1 MPSTRSCTHNF
12 DFNHVIFDS
21 AHVASLATAFAG
33 IPDLNS
39 TGRTADDNGLK
50 PDGRKKIKGKL
61 EKPPVLQHNS
71 TQPLYIG
78 VDLSHKYYQVAVA
91 DDTAFYNICLT
102 PDAFTEFIRNN
113 AGRNY
118 CLAMEACG
126 SSNYWSSFAGQNGL
140 RTHVFPADVC
150 RRFATGFKD
159 DATDALG
166 VLHALTMYRTY
177 PDSIDFREC
186 IQRDQNSANMRE
198 YSLSVS
204 VSTVVAELEKVL
216 FELAHKEQNSLSDTL
231 ITTCMTDIINSLQN
245 CMRIIRI
252 FDCVLFPEYIR
263 QNKICRLIMD
273 CPGVGPA
280 LAVAISITINDD
292 YFRFKNARDFAAF
305 FGVIPSHSGTGGKN
319 RNGRM
324 STKGDTTVRRL
335 LFESAQSVAT
345 AQMKEEMAQRR
356 DEIKKN
362 PKLKDE
368 IRQKYFGSKKYRCK
382 LSNQIIQNVWERV
395 NAAACNSEALIRKL
409 HEQGITFDKLSE
421 FDQQTRRQFYDF
433 ITGLE
438 ADEKFEQAKDH
449 IKKNIEKKLARFRSR
464 TENRMKRMSRQL
476 NNNCMLSLLQFIFG
490 REKTDSLKQSY
501 NIESRPLTDDERHIL
516 KGFTEIFKTIREYIS
531 RKKNDCDFY
540 LKHCSGNEN
549 FQAVAR
555 AVKNCSDCDVLD
567 VLNLFDLEHK

>member
-39 TGRTADDNGLK
+39 TGRTADDNGVK
-50 PDGRKKIKGKL
+50 PDCRKKVKGKL
-61 EKPPVLQHNS
+61 QKPPVLQHNS

-186 IQRDQNSANMRE
+186 IQRDQN
-198 YSLSVS
+198 
-204 VSTVVAELEKVL
+204 TVVAELEKVL